1 MNLNELSTNSYKYAG
16 QKDKLLEI
24 SILLKKSNGFVELEL
39 KDNGPGIEKG
49 GQNKPN
55 SLGIEL
61 IKSLAEQINAD
72 CSFTNQN
79 GLVFTMK
86 FKQ

>member
-1 MNLNELSTNSYKYAG
+1 MELT
-16 QKDKLLEI
+16 
-24 SILLKKSNGFVELEL
+24 V

-49 GQNKPN
+49 EQSKPN

-61 IKSLAEQINAD
+61 IKSLSEQIGAEY
-72 CSFTNQN
+72 SFTNQN
-79 GLVFTMK
+79 GLVFKMK